1 MQAVIVK
8 QIPHDSNFHHVY
20 QLDQGNEI
28 DVIYFKFYYYFFF
41 SEYFKSYY
49 IFKGVTSISLSCCHI
64 PQPDVCLT
72 QIEHSL

>member
-28 DVIYFKFYYYFFF
+28 DVIYFKSYYYYFFF
-41 SEYFKSYY
+41 LNISNPITSLKY
-49 IFKGVTSISLSCCHI
+49 IYIYI
-64 PQPDVCLT
+64 
-72 QIEHSL
+72 